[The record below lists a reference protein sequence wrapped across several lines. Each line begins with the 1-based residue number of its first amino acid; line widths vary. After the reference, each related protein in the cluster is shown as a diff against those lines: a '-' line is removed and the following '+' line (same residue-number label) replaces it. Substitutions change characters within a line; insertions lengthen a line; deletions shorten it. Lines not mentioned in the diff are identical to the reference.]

1 LIEWDYNR
9 HDKITPSTTLV
20 RGSHF
25 VFSNP
30 LLYRR
35 YIEKNFVEVKGDAMA
50 NIANEGVIIKK

>member
-1 LIEWDYNR
+1 LIEWEYNK
-9 HDKITPSTTLV
+9 HDKITPSATMV

-35 YIEKNFVEVKGDAMA
+35 YIEKHFVEAKSDLATT
-50 NIANEGVIIKK
+50 EGVIIKNEI